1 MAKAKIKSWLLKFLP
16 AEIVGTATAVCA
28 ASFCHIFSNNGVF
41 IAYIGSL
48 GEAIGFYLTI
58 VIQNIISFKKKHQL
72 DNRKFSFKVF
82 AQIISTIVLEFGPAG
97 VIDGLFLRPFLMYIF
112 PIFLGDFTL
121 GVLVG
126 KIVGDFT
133 FYGLVIMTSEIKT
146 NLKSKK
152 DAIRLKKQTQKR
164 LR

>member
-1 MAKAKIKSWLLKFLP
+1 MAKAKFKSWLLKFLP
-16 AEIVGTATAVCA
+16 AEIVGTVTAVCA
-28 ASFCHIFSNNGVF
+28 ASFCHIFSDNGIF

-58 VIQNIISFKKKHQL
+58 IIQNIISFKKKHQV

-82 AQIISTIVLEFGPAG
+82 AKIISTIVIEFGPAG
-97 VIDGLFLRPFLMYIF
+97 VIDGLFLRPFLMFIF
-112 PIFLGDFTL
+112 PLLIGDFTL
-121 GVLVG
+121 GILVG

-146 NLKSKK
+146 HIKSKK
-152 DAIRLKKQTQKR
+152 DGIRIKKQT
-164 LR
+164 